1 MEADFSEQLLRLENL
16 SRNEVYNIFY
26 GTGVVGGQII
36 PLCANINRA
45 VDFFLECQSSIDFSS
60 TITTTFLSSTLPVL
74 IEVLIRRTTL
84 RWVQQNGDVIMQIST
99 SLEDDLM
106 KIEVQLVLLQI
117 ALRDNWVKSTIFIR
131 HYCTNST
138 EIVLPFIADSMT
150 FDFFISEKSIS
161 TNWLCIFQWFSLC
174 TMLNL

>member
-1 MEADFSEQLLRLENL
+1 LGKVYQEDNRIAFVTMEADFSEQLLRLENL

-60 TITTTFLSSTLPVL
+60 TITTTFLRSTLPVL

-84 RWVQQNGDVIMQIST
+84 R
-99 SLEDDLM
+99 
-106 KIEVQLVLLQI
+106 
-117 ALRDNWVKSTIFIR
+117 
-131 HYCTNST
+131 
-138 EIVLPFIADSMT
+138 
-150 FDFFISEKSIS
+150 
-161 TNWLCIFQWFSLC
+161 
-174 TMLNL
+174 